1 MGSATCGAW
10 ANSGPT
16 HDRHRDLH
24 GRRGDGRATKEALR
38 QGMDALLRPLKQA
51 AREKAL
57 HWKLV
62 CCGGRSETFRRFRN
76 EVTTASDTFV
86 VLLVDAEESVHGSPC
101 AHLHACDGWDMGFA
115 DDDAVHLMAQVMETW
130 IVADSAALRRYY
142 GRGFDENALPKGS
155 DLEDVSKPD
164 VTIALKRAT
173 RHTTKRCYHKIWHA
187 KDLLARIDVEQVKN
201 RCPHCKRLF
210 EALGQEIRLAGTRSG
225 KPTS

>member
-1 MGSATCGAW
+1 MTGIAIYMEG
-10 ANSGPT
+10 G
-16 HDRHRDLH
+16 
-24 GRRGDGRATKEALR
+24 GDGRATKEALR
-38 QGMDALLRPLKQA
+38 QGMDALLQPLKQA

-62 CCGGRSETFRRFRN
+62 CCGGRNETFRRFRN

-115 DDDAVHLMAQVMETW
+115 DDDAVHLMVQAMEAW
-130 IVADSAALRRYY
+130 IVADLAALRRYY
-142 GRGFDENALPKGS
+142 GRGFDEKALPKR
-155 DLEDVSKPD
+155 LELEEVPKAD
-164 VTIALKRAT
+164 VTNALQRAT
-173 RHTTKRCYHKIWHA
+173 RHTTKRCYHKIWHV

>member
-1 MGSATCGAW
+1 MTGIAIYMEG
-10 ANSGPT
+10 G
-16 HDRHRDLH
+16 
-24 GRRGDGRATKEALR
+24 GDGRATKEALR

-76 EVTTASDTFV
+76 EITTARDTLV
-86 VLLVDAEESVHGSPC
+86 ILLVDAEEAVHESPSI
-101 AHLHACDGWDMGFA
+101 HLQVRDGWDMGFA

-130 IVADSAALRRYY
+130 IVADSVALGRYY

-155 DLEDVSKPD
+155 DLEDVSKAD
-164 VTIALKRAT
+164 ITDALERAT
-173 RHTTKRCYHKIWHA
+173 RHTTKRPYHKIWHA

-201 RCPHCKRLF
+201 RCPHCRRLF
-210 EALGQEIRLAGTRSG
+210 EALGQKIRLASTRSG

>member
-1 MGSATCGAW
+1 MTGIAIYMEG
-10 ANSGPT
+10 G
-16 HDRHRDLH
+16 
-24 GRRGDGRATKEALR
+24 GDGGDTKRALR
-38 QGMDALLRPLKQA
+38 QGMDALLQPLKEA

-76 EVTTASDTFV
+76 AVTTANDTFV

-101 AHLHACDGWDMGFA
+101 AHLQALHGWDMGFA

-142 GRGFDENALPKGS
+142 GQGFDENALPKRS
-155 DLEDVSKPD
+155 DLEEVSKAD
-164 VTIALKRAT
+164 VTTALERAT
-173 RHTTKRCYHKIWHA
+173 RHTTKRRYLKIWHA
-187 KDLLARIDVEQVKN
+187 RDLLARIDVEQVKS
-201 RCPHCKRLF
+201 RCSHCKRLF
-210 EALGQEIRLAGTRSG
+210 EALGQKIRLASTRSG

>member
-1 MGSATCGAW
+1 MTGIAIYMEG
-10 ANSGPT
+10 G
-16 HDRHRDLH
+16 
-24 GRRGDGRATKEALR
+24 GDGRATKEALR

-76 EVTTASDTFV
+76 EVTAASDTLV

-101 AHLHACDGWDMGFA
+101 AHLQVRDGWDMGFA
-115 DDDAVHLMAQVMETW
+115 DDDSVHLMAQAMEAW

-142 GRGFDENALPKGS
+142 GRGFDENALPKRL
-155 DLEDVSKPD
+155 DLEEVPKED
-164 VTIALKRAT
+164 VTTALQQAA
-173 RHTTKRCYHKIWHA
+173 RHTTKHPYHKIWHA
-187 KDLLARIDVEQVKN
+187 RDLLARIDVEQVKN

-210 EALGQEIRLAGTRSG
+210 EALGQKIGLASTRSG